1 MGDFNLFFDSNLD
14 AQGGNPA
21 IKKKYLD
28 KFIKLKESND
38 FCNIWRVRNTKS
50 KWFAFSQKYSSGFN
64 KRRLDYML
72 ISNTLQEFIIM
83 TKTLTPIS
91 TVHSPVLFSLSK
103 KKKAVSEVKDFG
115 NFIASFPPSTKMG
128 TLEM

>member
-103 KKKAVSEVKDFG
+103 KKGCFRGKRFWKFH
-115 NFIASFPPSTKMG
+115 SFFSTFN
-128 TLEM
+128 